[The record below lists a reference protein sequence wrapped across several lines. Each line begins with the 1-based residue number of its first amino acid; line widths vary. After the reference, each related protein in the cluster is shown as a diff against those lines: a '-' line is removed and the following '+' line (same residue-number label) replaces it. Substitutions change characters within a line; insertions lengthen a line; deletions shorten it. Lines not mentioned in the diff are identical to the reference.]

1 VESTGANG
9 EETNREDRLVGQLVA
24 GVDVYTTNTDILSRF
39 CKNASITRIAALSMR
54 RVAPG
59 ADGIALCARNRI
71 TRETSEKKRKKVKS
85 FSRFAFGVLA
95 PKIRFR

>member
-1 VESTGANG
+1 
-9 EETNREDRLVGQLVA
+9 
-24 GVDVYTTNTDILSRF
+24 
-39 CKNASITRIAALSMR
+39 MR